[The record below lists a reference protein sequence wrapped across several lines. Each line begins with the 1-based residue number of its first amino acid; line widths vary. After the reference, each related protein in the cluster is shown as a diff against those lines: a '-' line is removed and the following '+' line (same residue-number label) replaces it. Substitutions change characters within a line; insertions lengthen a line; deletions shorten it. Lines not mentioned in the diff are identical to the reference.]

1 MKVISRRGRQFF
13 GDRWKSQDNAQVLV
27 VSERRCTDAHT
38 NTLLHF
44 KYNLKKIL
52 RGIHRCFANN
62 NLLLDVMLDITV
74 ALIFLCNMSSVS
86 QLLSS
91 TCKKKSKSSVVFD
104 PIADGSESALCLTH
118 VPLLITGSHAVYR
131 LLRFWCLR
139 RSPTPSPPFYLYTNW
154 GMLIFEMHGCFQLI
168 DIISETVDPLC
179 RTTWWMGRWKGRMQV
194 RAYPCCLACGCV
206 SGHGWCHY
214 PVFTNS

>member
-1 MKVISRRGRQFF
+1 MKVISRCGRQFF

-27 VSERRCTDAHT
+27 VKEDAPMHT
-38 NTLLHF
+38 QTLSSTSSTTL
-44 KYNLKKIL
+44 KKKIL

-62 NLLLDVMLDITV
+62 HLSLDVMLDITV

-91 TCKKKSKSSVVFD
+91 TFTFFAQV
-104 PIADGSESALCLTH
+104 LCCLWSH
-118 VPLLITGSHAVYR
+118 SWWFWVRPLFNPCSLVNHRKPRCVPTVWYLH
-131 LLRFWCLR
+131 

-154 GMLIFEMHGCFQLI
+154 GMLILEMHGCFQLI
-168 DIISETVDPLC
+168 DIISETVDPRC

-194 RAYPCCLACGCV
+194 RAYPCCLACGFV